1 MNKSIENFAN
11 RLIDENGDDM
21 VDSYWSDTGAFG
33 EGTVSHWL
41 ALKPRYEWSSTN
53 TSCLHEQLKPFINCL
68 KNDKIYGYET
78 DLELAVVGDYILGE
92 DGKPKNFN
100 PFSNGTYR
108 RRK

>member
-1 MNKSIENFAN
+1 MNKSIEGLAK
-11 RLIDENGDDM
+11 RLIDENGNDM
-21 VDSYWSDTGAFG
+21 VDSYWSDTNA
-33 EGTVSHWL
+33 
-41 ALKPRYEWSSTN
+41 
-53 TSCLHEQLKPFINCL
+53 
-68 KNDKIYGYET
+68 IYGYET